1 MSDEANLSKTS
12 ADVRDD
18 IITALRMD
26 VFGPDT
32 RPAFHQSHMD
42 NKEVLKATRPSSF
55 YLIGHLTP
63 AEGSVISK
71 ANDDAS
77 ELRSKNDQRSLIEED
92 NENSTPNSE
101 DEGGSRGAKQNK
113 RLTPSSLGITAFVA
127 PDCPHIDVTLR
138 YADYIAQPPIPEA
151 VLDGNAKNA
160 PKEISWHR
168 KPNKV
173 DHRIDAAKLTEAAQ
187 TPGGISIP
195 LFETESPQRKGGVLH
210 LHLMV
215 QRVKL
220 PRPEADID
228 GLSVTVFIIN
238 RRPSAQRFRDVSNV
252 FQVGLSL
259 NASGGFIGNPDMSG
273 YEAEDSDLCLHDLH
287 YADVLRFA
295 GGRNIGTGHGEA
307 SNGHTPEVWTDPLPS
322 ADVEKV
328 DQNEALNSV
337 TEFNMLALAELA
349 KDASALTA
357 SLQSFPDDYAKFI
370 ASQSADISSIDTPAR
385 QNVAS
390 DLVAKQQEAHARM
403 LEGIKLLGTNAAAR
417 DAFRAMNLSINS
429 YLEKRNIPGAGWRPF
444 QLAFILLNLNG
455 LSDPTH
461 IDRKTVDLL
470 FFPTGGGKTEAYLG
484 LAAYQIAYRRLTN
497 PDWLGSGVCVIMR
510 YTLRLLTLDQLGR
523 AAAMICA
530 LELLRKSPEWQ
541 SNGDQP
547 MLGLAPIEIGLW
559 VGAAATP
566 NHIGKSGD
574 KDSQR
579 RLAYT
584 KVKDF
589 RKLGREAPA
598 PIKECP
604 WCSTPFGKDT
614 FHVTGKRMLINCENI
629 DCDFSA
635 ENGGLPVLAVDE
647 EIYNRL
653 PAFIVGTVDKF
664 ASLPRRGAVGK
675 FFDHVD
681 RINDSSDPKHLQ
693 FYGADEPGVGFRLD
707 DQGQCLPPPSL
718 IIQDE
723 LHLISGPLG
732 TIAGLYEAMVD
743 RLASRTINGELRG
756 PKIVASTATVRRA
769 EDQIEKLFG
778 RDKTAIFPPPGI
790 DRHNSYFAITRSLDE
805 ADGRRYIAI
814 SALGIGPRKV
824 LLRSI
829 VPILAAAQKQFDD
842 DSRDGEKNPADPYM
856 TALCY
861 FNALRELGA
870 SRRIVEDEVANNLRS
885 WPLKRLRDGEDISG
899 SPFASRNIAAPEEL
913 TSRLST
919 DLVARAKGR
928 LAKEFLKNPPKGQEG
943 QLDVA
948 LATNMISVGL
958 DITRLG
964 LMLVQNQPKSAAEYI
979 QATSRVGRDS
989 NRPGMI
995 LVILNMHRARDRAHY
1010 EDFETYHKAFYRA
1023 VEATSVTPGSMR
1035 AKDRALGAV
1044 FAGLVRHLNPD
1055 YSTKDGATKFDPTDP
1070 AVTEASNFL
1079 TARIC
1084 SQTDIDRLIASW
1096 QQLLADQDGENLYWD
1111 TNRADDQGLMHNP
1124 LTDLNALSDNFE
1136 FFRAGWSMRDVQ
1148 PGIDLDIKEYLA
1160 GPQIAGKADVT

>member
-1 MSDEANLSKTS
+1 MSVDTVPQKTS
-12 ADVRDD
+12 ADVRED
-18 IITALRMD
+18 IIDALRMD
-26 VFGPDT
+26 VFGPDS
-32 RPAFHQSHMD
+32 RPASHLSHMD
-42 NKEVLKATRPSSF
+42 NTEVLNATRPSSF

-63 AEGSVISK
+63 AEGSVMSK
-71 ANDDAS
+71 AKDDAP
-77 ELRSKNDQRSLIEED
+77 EIQQSKLPSMED
-92 NENSTPNSE
+92 DPEPGAAAGEDSDGGNE
-101 DEGGSRGAKQNK
+101 AKQRK
-113 RLTPSSLGITAFVA
+113 RLTPSSLGITGFVA
-127 PDCPHIDVTLR
+127 PDCPYIDVTVR

-168 KPNKV
+168 KPKTV
-173 DHRIDAAKLTEAAQ
+173 EHRIDAAKLTEAAK
-187 TPGGISIP
+187 TNSGISIP
-195 LFETESPQRKGGVLH
+195 LFDTESPQRKGGVLH

-215 QRVKL
+215 QQVKL
-220 PRPEADID
+220 PRTGTDLD
-228 GLSVTVFIIN
+228 GLSVTLFIVN
-238 RRPSAQRFRDVSNV
+238 RRPAAQRYHDVSNV

-259 NASGGFIGNPDMSG
+259 KAGGAGFIGNPDMSG
-273 YEAEDSDLCLHDLH
+273 YKADDPDLRLHDLH

-295 GGRNIGTGHGEA
+295 GGRNIGTGHDEPSGQHCA
-307 SNGHTPEVWTDPLPS
+307 EVWTDPLPS

-328 DQNEALNSV
+328 DQNEALITV
-337 TEFNMLALAELA
+337 TQFNMLTLAELA
-349 KDASALTA
+349 KDSTKLTA
-357 SLQSFPDDYAKFI
+357 TLQSFPEDYAKFI
-370 ASQSADISSIDTPAR
+370 AEQSSGIDAIETNAR
-385 QNVAS
+385 QDVAR
-390 DLVAKQQEAHARM
+390 DLVTNQEEARARM
-403 LEGIKLLGTNAAAR
+403 LEGIELLDTNAAAR

-429 YLEKRNIPGAGWRPF
+429 YLEKRGIDGAGWRPF

-461 IDRKTVDLL
+461 ADRKTVDLL

-484 LAAYQIAYRRLTN
+484 LAAFQIAYRRLTN

-530 LELLRKSPEWQ
+530 LELLRRSPKWQ
-541 SNGDQP
+541 GNNNQP
-547 MLGLAPIEIGLW
+547 MLGPAPIEIGLW
-559 VGAAATP
+559 VGASATP
-566 NHIGKSGD
+566 NQIGGRGEQDSSG
-574 KDSQR
+574 R
-579 RLAYT
+579 HAYT
-584 KVKDF
+584 KVNRY
-589 RKLGREAPA
+589 RKSGREAPA

-604 WCSTPFGKDT
+604 RCSTPFGKDT
-614 FHVTGKRMLINCENI
+614 FHVVGKRMLINCENI
-629 DCDFSA
+629 DCDFSG
-635 ENGGLPVLAVDE
+635 ENGGLPVLVVDE

-664 ASLPRRGAVGK
+664 ASLPRRGEVGR
-675 FFDHVD
+675 FFDNVD
-681 RINDSSDPKHLQ
+681 RISDDPDLKHLR
-693 FYGADEPGVGFRLD
+693 FYGADEPGTGFLLD
-707 DQGQCLPPPSL
+707 KQGQCLPPPSL

-732 TIAGLYEAMVD
+732 TIAGLYEAMID
-743 RLASRTINGELRG
+743 RLASRNINGELRG

-769 EDQIEKLFG
+769 EDQIEKLFA
-778 RDKTAIFPPPGI
+778 RNKTAIFPPPGI

-805 ADGRRYIAI
+805 AHGRRYLAI

-842 DSRDGEKNPADPYM
+842 SPRDGEKNPADPYM

-885 WPLKRLRDGEDISG
+885 WPKKRLRDGEHITD
-899 SPFASRNIAAPEEL
+899 SPFTSRNIAAPEEL

-919 DLVARAKGR
+919 DLVARAKTR
-928 LAKEFLKNPPKGQEG
+928 LAEAFLKNPPKGQDG

-989 NRPGMI
+989 DRPGMV

-1055 YSTKDGATKFDPTDP
+1055 VSTKDGATKFDATDP
-1070 AVTEASNFL
+1070 SVIEAGEFL
-1079 TARIC
+1079 ISRFCT
-1084 SQTDIDRLIASW
+1084 QTDIDRLIASW
-1096 QQLLADQDGENLYWD
+1096 EQLLAGQDGEILYWD

-1124 LTDLNALSDNFE
+1124 LTDIGALSDNFE
-1136 FFRAGWSMRDVQ
+1136 LFRAGWSMRDVQ

-1160 GPQIAGKADVT
+1160 GPQNIKQANGT

>member
-1 MSDEANLSKTS
+1 MSDEAKKTS
-12 ADVRDD
+12 ADVRDEIVD
-18 IITALRMD
+18 AFRMD
-26 VFGPDT
+26 VVGPDT
-32 RPAFHQSHMD
+32 RPAFHDSHMA
-42 NKEVLKATRPSSF
+42 NHEVINSTRPSSF
-55 YLIGHLTP
+55 YLIGYLTP
-63 AEGSVISK
+63 AEGSVIG
-71 ANDDAS
+71 
-77 ELRSKNDQRSLIEED
+77 LSKNDAPEIQKPLPSMKDDPEPGTAAGEDSDGGVEARQR
-92 NENSTPNSE
+92 
-101 DEGGSRGAKQNK
+101 K
-113 RLTPSSLGITAFVA
+113 RLDPSSLGLTAFVA

-151 VLDGNAKNA
+151 VLDGKAKNA
-160 PKEISWHR
+160 PTEISWHR
-168 KPNKV
+168 KPSSV
-173 DHRIDAAKLTEAAQ
+173 EQRISAEKLAEAAQ
-187 TPGGISIP
+187 TKGGISIS
-195 LFETESPQRKGGVLH
+195 LFDTESPQRKGDVLH

-215 QRVKL
+215 QHTKL
-220 PRPEADID
+220 PRPAADLD
-228 GLSVTVFIIN
+228 GLSVTVFVVN
-238 RRPSAQRFRDVSNV
+238 RRPAAQRFRDVSNV

-259 NASGGFIGNPDMSG
+259 TAGGTGFIGNPDMSG
-273 YEAEDSDLCLHDLH
+273 YKADDPDLRLHDLH
-287 YADVLRFA
+287 YSDILRFA
-295 GGRNIGTGHGEA
+295 GGRNIGTGHAEPVD
-307 SNGHTPEVWTDPLPS
+307 GHSTMVWTDPLPS

-328 DQNEALNSV
+328 DQNEDLKTV
-337 TEFNMLALAELA
+337 TQFNMLDLADLDM
-349 KDASALTA
+349 DAAQLTA
-357 SLQSFPDDYAKFI
+357 VLQSFPDDYAKFI
-370 ASQSADISSIDTPAR
+370 ASQLNDISSIETAAR
-385 QNVAS
+385 RDVAS
-390 DLVAKQQEAHARM
+390 ELVAKQEEARARM
-403 LEGIKLLGTNAAAR
+403 QQGIELLGTDAAAR

-429 YLEKRNIPGAGWRPF
+429 YLEKRGISGAAWRPF

-461 IDRKTVDLL
+461 TDRKTVDLL

-484 LAAYQIAYRRLTN
+484 LAAFQIVYRRLTN

-530 LELLRKSPEWQ
+530 LELLRRSPEWQ
-541 SNGDQP
+541 KNDQP
-547 MLGLAPIEIGLW
+547 RLGLSPIEIGLW
-559 VGAAATP
+559 VGSAATP
-566 NHIGKSGD
+566 NLIGGRGEQ
-574 KDSQR
+574 DSHGR
-579 RLAYT
+579 HAYT
-584 KVKDF
+584 KVNRF
-589 RKLGREAPA
+589 RKSGREAPA

-604 WCSTPFGKDT
+604 WCATPFGKDT
-614 FHVTGKRMLINCENI
+614 FHVVGKRMLINCENI

-664 ASLPRRGAVGK
+664 ASLPRRGEVGR
-675 FFDHVD
+675 FFDNVD
-681 RINDSSDPKHLQ
+681 RVSVDKDPKHLR
-693 FYGADEPGVGFRLD
+693 FYGADEPGVGFLLH
-707 DQGQCLPPPSL
+707 DQGESLPPPSL

-790 DRHNSYFAITRSLDE
+790 DRRNSYFAVTRSLEE
-805 ADGRRYIAI
+805 AHGRRYLAI

-829 VPILAAAQKQFDD
+829 VPILSAAQKQFNDD
-842 DSRDGEKNPADPYM
+842 PRDKDKNPADPYM

-885 WPLKRLRDGEDISG
+885 WPLKRLRDGQEIADSV
-899 SPFASRNIAAPEEL
+899 FANRNIAAPEEL

-919 DLVARAKGR
+919 DLVAKAKTR
-928 LAKEFLKNPPKGQEG
+928 LAESFLKSPLKGSDG
-943 QLDVA
+943 PLDVA

-979 QATSRVGRDS
+979 QATSRVGRGSDS
-989 NRPGMI
+989 PGMV

-1010 EDFETYHKAFYRA
+1010 EDFGTYHKAFYRA

-1055 YSTKDGATKFDPTDP
+1055 YTINSGASMFDRNNPD
-1070 AVTEASNFL
+1070 VIEASNFL
-1079 TARIC
+1079 KSRMC
-1084 SQTDIDRLIASW
+1084 LQEDINRLIDSW
-1096 QQLLADQDGENLYWD
+1096 EQLLADHGDENLYWD

-1124 LTDLNALSDNFE
+1124 LTDLSALSSDFE
-1136 FFRAGWSMRDVQ
+1136 LYRAGWSMRDVQ

-1160 GPQIAGKADVT
+1160 GPQITKNADAP

>member
-1 MSDEANLSKTS
+1 MSDEALKTS

-18 IITALRMD
+18 IIDAFRMD
-26 VFGPDT
+26 VVGPDT
-32 RPAFHQSHMD
+32 RPAFHDSHMA
-42 NKEVLKATRPSSF
+42 NHEVINSTRPSSF
-55 YLIGHLTP
+55 YLIGYLTP
-63 AEGSVISK
+63 AEGSVVG
-71 ANDDAS
+71 
-77 ELRSKNDQRSLIEED
+77 LSKNDAPEIQKNLPSMEDDPEPGTAGGEDSDGGVEARQR
-92 NENSTPNSE
+92 
-101 DEGGSRGAKQNK
+101 K
-113 RLTPSSLGITAFVA
+113 RLDPSSLGLTAFVA

-151 VLDGNAKNA
+151 VLDGTGKGA

-168 KPNKV
+168 KPNSV
-173 DHRIDAAKLTEAAQ
+173 DHRITAEKLAEAAQ
-187 TPGGISIP
+187 TKGGISIP
-195 LFETESPQRKGGVLH
+195 LFDTESPQRKGGVLH

-215 QRVKL
+215 QQTKL
-220 PRPEADID
+220 PRPEANLD
-228 GLSVTVFIIN
+228 GLSVTIFVIN
-238 RRPSAQRFRDVSNV
+238 RRPAAQRFRDVSNV

-259 NASGGFIGNPDMSG
+259 KAGGVGFIGNPDMSG
-273 YEAEDSDLCLHDLH
+273 YKADDPDLRLHDLH

-295 GGRNIGTGHGEA
+295 GGRNIGTGHAEPA
-307 SNGHTPEVWTDPLPS
+307 EGHTEMVWTDPLPS

-328 DQNEALNSV
+328 DQNKALETV
-337 TEFNMLALAELA
+337 TDFNMLDLAELA
-349 KDASALTA
+349 KDASTLTTV
-357 SLQSFPDDYAKFI
+357 LQSFPDDYAKFI
-370 ASQSADISSIDTPAR
+370 ASQSNELPSIETAAR
-385 QNVAS
+385 RDVACE
-390 DLVAKQQEAHARM
+390 LVAKQEEARARM
-403 LEGIKLLGTNAAAR
+403 QAGIELLKADGAAC

-429 YLEKRNIPGAGWRPF
+429 YLEKRGIVGAAWRPF

-461 IDRKTVDLL
+461 ADRKTVDLL

-484 LAAYQIAYRRLTN
+484 LAAFQIAYRRLN
-497 PDWLGSGVCVIMR
+497 NQDWLGSGVCVIMR

-530 LELLRKSPEWQ
+530 LELLRRSPEWQ
-541 SNGDQP
+541 NSGHP
-547 MLGLAPIEIGLW
+547 RLGLFPIEIGLW
-559 VGAAATP
+559 VGSGATP
-566 NHIGKSGD
+566 NQIGGRGEQ
-574 KDSQR
+574 DSQGR
-579 RLAYT
+579 HAYT
-584 KVKDF
+584 KVNRF
-589 RKLGREAPA
+589 RKSGREAPA

-604 WCSTPFGKDT
+604 WCATPFGMDT
-614 FHVTGKRMLINCENI
+614 FHVVGKRMLINCENI

-664 ASLPRRGAVGK
+664 ASLPRRGEVGR
-675 FFDHVD
+675 FFDNVD
-681 RINDSSDPKHLQ
+681 RMSQDTDAKHLR
-693 FYGADEPGVGFRLD
+693 FYGADEPGVGFLLH
-707 DQGQCLPPPSL
+707 DQGESLPPPSL

-790 DRHNSYFAITRSLDE
+790 DRRDSYFAITRSLEE
-805 ADGRRYIAI
+805 ANGRRYLAI

-824 LLRSI
+824 LLRSV
-829 VPILAAAQKQFDD
+829 VPILAAAQKQYEGDP
-842 DSRDGEKNPADPYM
+842 RDAGENAADPYM

-885 WPLKRLRDGEDISG
+885 WPLKRLRDGQDVAES
-899 SPFASRNIAAPEEL
+899 SFASRSIASPEEL

-919 DLVARAKGR
+919 DLVAKAKRR
-928 LAKEFLKNPPKGQEG
+928 LAESFLKSPSKENDGP
-943 QLDVA
+943 LDVA

-989 NRPGMI
+989 DRPGMV

-1055 YSTKDGATKFDPTDP
+1055 YTIKAGASKFDPKDSS
-1070 AVTEASNFL
+1070 VTEASEFL
-1079 TARIC
+1079 KSRVC
-1084 SQTDIDRLIASW
+1084 VQEDIDRLIDSW
-1096 QQLLADQDGENLYWD
+1096 QQLLADHGDEDLYWD

-1124 LTDLNALSDNFE
+1124 LTDLSALSSDFE
-1136 FFRAGWSMRDVQ
+1136 LYRAGWSMRDVQ
-1148 PGIDLDIKEYLA
+1148 PGVDLDIKDYLA
-1160 GPQIAGKADVT
+1160 GPQIKKKVDTW

>member
-1 MSDEANLSKTS
+1 MSEDTKPKKTS
-12 ADVRDD
+12 ADVRED
-18 IITALRMD
+18 IISALRTD

-32 RPAFHQSHMD
+32 RPQFHQSHMD
-42 NKEVLKATRPSSF
+42 NTEVLNATRPSSF
-55 YLIGHLTP
+55 YLIGYLTP
-63 AEGSVISK
+63 AEGSVMSLQK
-71 ANDDAS
+71 DDAPEIRQS
-77 ELRSKNDQRSLIEED
+77 PLPSMED
-92 NENSTPNSE
+92 DPEPGAAAGE
-101 DEGGSRGAKQNK
+101 DSDGGTEAKQRK

-127 PDCPHIDVTLR
+127 PDCPCIDVTLR

-168 KPNKV
+168 KPKTIEHQIKA
-173 DHRIDAAKLTEAAQ
+173 DKLMEAAQ
-187 TPGGISIP
+187 TPGGIAIP

-215 QRVKL
+215 QQTKL
-220 PRPEADID
+220 PRPDADID
-228 GLSVTVFIIN
+228 GLSVTVFVVN
-238 RRPSAQRFRDVSNV
+238 RRPASQRFRDVSNV

-259 NASGGFIGNPDMSG
+259 KAGGAGFIGNPDMSG
-273 YEAEDSDLCLHDLH
+273 YKADDPDLRLHDLH
-287 YADVLRFA
+287 YRDVLRFA
-295 GGRNIGTGHGEA
+295 GGRNIGTGHAET
-307 SNGHTPEVWTDPLPS
+307 SDDHTTEVWTDPLPS

-328 DQNEALNSV
+328 DQNEALNAV
-337 TEFNMLALAELA
+337 TQFNMLDLAELA
-349 KDASALTA
+349 KDGGALT
-357 SLQSFPDDYAKFI
+357 STLQSFPDDYAKFI
-370 ASQSADISSIDTPAR
+370 AEQSTDLSAIDTTVR
-385 QNVAS
+385 RDVAQ
-390 DLVAKQQEAHARM
+390 DLVAKQDEARVRM
-403 LEGIKLLGTNAAAR
+403 QQGIELLSANAAAR
-417 DAFRAMNLSINS
+417 EAFRAMNLSINS
-429 YLEKRNIPGAGWRPF
+429 YLEKRDIKRAAWRPF

-484 LAAYQIAYRRLTN
+484 LAAFQIAYRRLTN

-530 LELLRKSPEWQ
+530 LELLRRSSEWRNDQ
-541 SNGDQP
+541 SQP

-566 NHIGKSGD
+566 NLIGGRGEQ
-574 KDSQR
+574 DSR
-579 RLAYT
+579 RRHAYT
-584 KVKDF
+584 KVNDY
-589 RKLGREAPA
+589 RKTGKEAPA

-604 WCSTPFGKDT
+604 WCGTPFGKDT
-614 FHVTGKRMLINCENI
+614 FHVVGKRMLINCDNI

-647 EIYNRL
+647 EIYDRL

-664 ASLPRRGAVGK
+664 ASLPRRGAVGR
-675 FFDHVD
+675 FFDNVD
-681 RINDSSDPKHLQ
+681 RISADKDTKHLR
-693 FYGADEPGVGFRLD
+693 FYGADEPGVGYLLNNE
-707 DQGQCLPPPSL
+707 GECLPPPSL

-743 RLASRTINGELRG
+743 RLASRIINGELRG

-790 DRHNSYFAITRSLDE
+790 DRHDSYFALTRPLDE
-805 ADGRRYIAI
+805 AHGRRYLAI

-829 VPILAAAQKQFDD
+829 VPILSTAQKQFDD
-842 DSRDGEKNPADPYM
+842 DPRDGAKNPADPYM

-885 WPLKRLRDGEDISG
+885 WPFKRLRDGQDITD
-899 SPFASRNIAAPEEL
+899 SPFANRNIAAPEEL

-919 DLVARAKGR
+919 DLVARAKTR
-928 LAKEFLKNPPKGQEG
+928 LAENFLKNPPKGQDG

-989 NRPGMI
+989 DRPGMV

-1055 YSTKDGATKFDPTDP
+1055 YAIKTGASKFDPTDP
-1070 AVTEASNFL
+1070 AVIEASKFL
-1079 TARIC
+1079 K
-1084 SQTDIDRLIASW
+1084 SRLCLQEDLDKLIESW
-1096 QQLLADQDGENLYWD
+1096 EQLLADKDGENLFWD

-1124 LTDLNALSDNFE
+1124 LTDISALSSDFE
-1136 FFRAGWSMRDVQ
+1136 LYRAGWSMRDVQ
-1148 PGIDLDIKEYLA
+1148 PGIDLDVKDYLA
-1160 GPQIAGKADVT
+1160 GPQIAKKADMA

>member
-1 MSDEANLSKTS
+1 MSKQKTS
-12 ADVRDD
+12 ADVRDA
-18 IITALRMD
+18 IIDAFRMD
-26 VFGPDT
+26 LFGPDT
-32 RPAFHQSHMD
+32 RPEFHADHMG
-42 NKEVLKATRPSSF
+42 NEEVLNATRPSSF

-63 AEGSVISK
+63 AEGSVISLAK
-71 ANDDAS
+71 DDAPEIQQTLPS
-77 ELRSKNDQRSLIEED
+77 MEDDPEPGTATGEDSDGGIE
-92 NENSTPNSE
+92 
-101 DEGGSRGAKQNK
+101 AKQRK

-127 PDCPHIDVTLR
+127 PNCAYVDATLR
-138 YADYIAQPPIPEA
+138 YADYIAQPPIPDD
-151 VLDGNAKNA
+151 VLEGTGGKA
-160 PKEISWHR
+160 PKDISWHR
-168 KPNKV
+168 TPRV
-173 DHRIDAAKLTEAAQ
+173 VEYRITAEWLAEAEA
-187 TPGGISIP
+187 TKGGISIP
-195 LFETESPQRKGGVLH
+195 LFDTESPQRKGGVVH

-215 QRVKL
+215 QKTTLLRAG
-220 PRPEADID
+220 ADLD
-228 GLSVTVFIIN
+228 GLSVTVFVVN
-238 RRPSAQRFRDVSNV
+238 RRPAAQRFADVSNI

-259 NASGGFIGNPDMSG
+259 KAAGDGFIGNPDMSG
-273 YEAEDSDLCLHDLH
+273 FEAEDADLRLHDLH
-287 YADVLRFA
+287 YADVLRFS
-295 GGRNIGTGHGEA
+295 GGRNIGTGHGGEDG
-307 SNGHTPEVWTDPLPS
+307 GHTDEVWTDPLPS

-328 DQNEALNSV
+328 DQNEALNAV
-337 TEFNMLALAELA
+337 TEFNMLSLAELA
-349 KDASALTA
+349 KDSAALTA
-357 SLQSFPDDYAKFI
+357 TLQSFPDDYAKFI
-370 ASQSADISSIDTPAR
+370 AEQSAGIGAIETQTR
-385 QNVAS
+385 QDVAS
-390 DLVAKQQEAHARM
+390 ELVANQREARNRMQQ
-403 LEGIKLLGTNAAAR
+403 GIDLLGSSVAAR

-429 YLEKRNIPGAGWRPF
+429 YLEKRGITGAGWRPF

-461 IDRKTVDLL
+461 DDRKTVDLL

-484 LAAYQIAYRRLTN
+484 LAAFQIAYRRLTS

-530 LELLRKSPEWQ
+530 LELLRRSPDWQ
-541 SNGDQP
+541 NSGGQP
-547 MLGLAPIEIGLW
+547 MLGLGPIEIGLW

-566 NHIGKSGD
+566 NQIGGRGET
-574 KDSQR
+574 DSHGR
-579 RLAYT
+579 HAYT
-584 KVKDF
+584 KVNRY
-589 RKLGREAPA
+589 RKSGREAPA

-614 FHVTGKRMLINCENI
+614 FQVTGKRMLINCENI
-629 DCDFSA
+629 DCDFSG

-664 ASLPRRGAVGK
+664 ASLPRRGEVGR

-681 RINDSSDPKHLQ
+681 RISDDKDPKHLR
-693 FYGADEPGVGFRLD
+693 FYGADEPGVGFMLD

-743 RLASRTINGELRG
+743 RLASRKINGELRG

-769 EDQIEKLFG
+769 EDQIKKLFG
-778 RDKTAIFPPPGI
+778 RDKTAIFPPPGVE
-790 DRHNSYFAITRSLDE
+790 RRNSYFAITRSLIE
-805 ADGRRYIAI
+805 AHGRRYLAI

-829 VPILAAAQKQFDD
+829 VPLLSAAQKQFDD
-842 DSRDGEKNPADPYM
+842 DPRDGEENPADPYM

-885 WPLKRLRDGEDISG
+885 WPLKRLRDGQDIANSE
-899 SPFASRNIAAPEEL
+899 FANRNIAAPEEL

-919 DLVARAKGR
+919 DLVARAKNR
-928 LAKEFLKNPPKGQEG
+928 LAEGFLKSPPKGKEG

-989 NRPGMI
+989 ERPGVV
-995 LVILNMHRARDRAHY
+995 LVILNMHRARDRAHF

-1044 FAGLVRHLNPD
+1044 FAGLIRHLNPEF
-1055 YSTKDGATKFDPTDP
+1055 SVKSGASKFNPTDA
-1070 AVTEASNFL
+1070 AVIEASSFL
-1079 TARIC
+1079 RARIC
-1084 SQTDIDRLIASW
+1084 SQADIDRLIASW
-1096 QQLLADQDGENLYWD
+1096 QQLLTDKDGENLFWD

-1124 LTDLNALSDNFE
+1124 LTDLSALPSDFE
-1136 FFRAGWSMRDVQ
+1136 LYRAGWSMRDVQ
-1148 PGIDLDIKEYLA
+1148 PGVDLDIKEYLA
-1160 GPQIAGKADVT
+1160 GPQIIKKVDVI